1 VTFKHLLG
9 LPKSLSHQFALA
21 VLLILAPLNEASAQ
35 FPLVFGG
42 TGDEQIIDVG
52 VGAAGDIVVTGT
64 FAGALSFSGENG
76 QTPIELRS
84 QGRRDIFVVSYRPSG
99 LVTWAKSFG
108 GVGDDVVS
116 ALGLDAGGSIYL
128 NGKTGNLGAA
138 KFGSQEVAEN
148 AHFYARLDDAGD
160 VLWASVSNVNEAD
173 TFDSGDLSVLSD
185 GSYVISAFD
194 RSTNGG
200 TFFRARKE
208 NGILFD
214 GVFTG
219 TNSAQQSLDRVV
231 SGSATEV
238 FVLGPVDNST
248 SIARNYCGE
257 VIPGNFVSPETYISK
272 FNFTVIDPET
282 DPDAGEWTCQWIK
295 PVDTR
300 NNVGDIVTDS
310 RYVYYSASGR
320 VVALTQ
326 ALGNEVWVKAVSAQ
340 DRSLIFN
347 PGMTS
352 EDDAFASSFGGL
364 ATDGVGNIYISG
376 VYSGSPTF
384 PNVSAPSIT
393 LPETTI
399 PSVFVAKLSPS
410 REWSWVRAASRPDG
424 SGVSPAERNNAR
436 IALSNSGGT
445 VYLAGSTTGS
455 LGFSVKEFSVKG
467 ESTDGELRFDGVDDR
482 VVLPVAYNPPASSD
496 ILEFRLDLKYRAP
509 AGIDPDKEM
518 VLISNDEVHVT
529 MDNNAFFITEASGT
543 GVYPI
548 DDVNVLD
555 GNEHTIQIRRL
566 VPGFANSRS
575 VYEYF
580 VFVDSANYRSQFSS
594 GARDC
599 AIPSCGLGLS
609 QGFTMGQGVR
619 QHFSGIRTDFPLLG
633 TVDDIG
639 LVLKVYDS
647 STNALTASPA
657 SFWGMNGALESDIIP
672 DEISGSDILLSDLAL
687 SQRPIIELDRS
698 LAPRDGFISAIDASS
713 GEWLIPEPV
722 TVGQAIEPP
731 AGSLIEAPVVFI
743 DGELASDS
751 SEYIFWSPSDSRLYI
766 IGEAPGSLTL
776 RWRTSTDL
784 DPENPE
790 RFTTRKLVS
799 PVLPPPELVQTHIAG
814 TKAILEPL
822 HLPGDPDQ
830 PMRFAGQIYPSGS
843 SAKVSDGRIFERS
856 APVGSQSDYVV
867 LHYVVTNTAD
877 EEPSLLTQTPI
888 FQVVYTKT
896 WDDTEILQASNDC
909 LIGSALTSTLH
920 EDAGRNGHIVFDNAR
935 FDSVLHSRETGF
947 GPIFPVNLSSRTDN
961 AMAVVWYGENALGQ
975 TWGDRPVRYNCQ
987 WPQVGFGE
995 SDAKPIVIADQQGS
1009 GELPANYA
1017 NATIYN
1023 QSNPDLPGFNANEEH
1038 ALLLENTVFALRNDL
1053 NQVIAAND
1061 PLYASQPFTLLKYL
1075 DSNTE
1080 NWAFKV
1086 YSVESRRDDA
1096 PFSPGVNNPVYVDN
1110 GLYTL
1115 TAGNL
1120 LQLPTPLRALGVC
1133 DQNAITDPNEAGWE
1147 DHTGSFWA
1155 RSQGQVTAQYFYP
1168 LQNGFYYDLN
1178 NDGEPDQE
1186 PSGCVPWLDR
1196 LAGAPESTPVGT
1208 PVNVRYEFQ
1217 WPDAVPV
1224 ISPGETVF
1232 SSKETACSGPSDD
1245 PCFLPQINGRAAAQI
1260 IYDDT
1265 LEADGAGPSDSLV
1278 KLMDPISA
1286 RSVELDA
1293 LSGQLATVS
1302 QGGITYFSDLPFVIR
1317 NRLSYDPINKI
1328 LSFNGSVDESQI
1340 GDPQLLPN
1348 IVTARE
1354 RDRMLALP
1362 GADQAFTEAVNQLYH
1377 LSRNPNGLNLD
1388 GDPQEAADETYLV
1401 GVQPQY
1407 LGQGIDEDGD
1417 GVADNFL
1424 DEDNNRRDDR
1434 LDDPTFILPSTQ
1446 FIVRAEDKTQPEPQA
1461 LLGTPMALTA
1471 GRPTGEGYVT
1481 VAFNNDPSL
1490 GSLPVSLQILRMDNS
1505 NEVYQG
1511 NIWVVPSDNIFEEA
1525 LTLRHSG
1532 DFAGDPDLVDFEWY
1546 YQPDTSGQPGSPP
1559 VPGDPVSPWIIH
1571 PDSGLGALDI
1581 TIEGPGLLTLSD
1593 NWFITRYT
1601 NLGGAEYGNDVTPS
1615 AWAGDPSYDP
1625 AAPSSDPAIQARAM
1639 LATGWIKRVIAGLNP
1654 FDQRVKD
1661 FRDAEVNTLTSM
1673 IAQAGEPYAGPI
1685 PFNPD
1690 PDVVNGVG
1698 IIEAYQTVLE
1708 RGKDLSINAGFDDI
1722 AANTQLLNVAT
1733 RIADLYMLLGNEA
1746 YADAQDPTIGLEADS
1761 ELGSVASS
1769 LFSFQNQLQSPL
1781 EEELVLLRGRDDSR
1795 AGVSGYPVN
1804 NRLFWNFTQGNG
1816 EVAYVQNYRIT
1827 DQNKDGFITE
1837 TDARALYPQGHG
1849 DAWGHYLS
1857 SVKSRYILLQ
1867 EPNYTWKPR
1876 TESVLVAGV
1885 PIEVDYLDE
1894 RKFAQAAAAKAKAG
1908 TEIINLTYREKYV
1921 EAPAGQWQG
1930 YKDTA
1935 DKRDRAW
1942 GLDGWGRR
1950 AGQGAY
1956 FDWITANAILPAVD
1970 EINQG
1975 IEKVDRTTVV
1985 ELSQIVDQYGA
1996 VQAQLDQADA
2006 GLNPLGL
2013 AKGVVPFDIDPNF
2026 LEVGSGI
2033 QGGSH
2038 FDQIAQRAQVALDNA
2053 VAVFNFANQQTQ
2065 SVRSVQD
2072 DADELNNSVIQQE
2085 RDYRN
2090 RLIEIFGYPYAGDI
2104 GGGKTYPSGYNGP
2117 DLYHYMYVST
2127 ELTGDLPPPDGTFT
2141 GFYSPIPFGGS
2152 DGFVFPGDAVSGA
2165 YENVGDTLEVEY
2177 PVAQGADWQFVA
2189 PSSWGKRRAPGKVQD
2204 TVSDLLQAQA
2214 QLQRALKSHGN
2225 LLLEITD
2232 AADLVKAEYSLNLE
2246 EISILEDRRDRTYD
2260 LNAGIVAARSANLV
2274 ASTTADAISDAFDTA
2289 TEGIPKV
2296 IGVANDAFSVAR
2308 VGTLVSGIAA
2318 TTPFNVA
2325 AAAAEVAEL
2334 SLDVSKEAV
2343 ELQSDIKLAQDTPNV
2358 ALAERIKELE
2368 QLWREEALL
2377 RLELFTQSEVVN
2389 QSLGSYYEVLAEGQR
2404 LLEERRSFR
2413 VFTAGDVQANRY
2425 SDLTFRI
2432 FRNDALQKYRAQ
2444 FDLAARYVYL
2454 AATAYDY
2461 ETNLL
2466 GDDAGSG
2473 RKFLADIVRQRGL
2486 GQVIDGVPVAGTPGL
2501 ADVLARLTQNF
2512 DIYRGQLGFNNPQ
2525 VETNRFS
2532 LRYEL
2537 FRKRLDPNDPNSNL
2551 VRLETRQEWRQKL
2564 EESRV
2569 DNLWDI
2575 PEFRRY
2581 ARPFAPESAG
2591 PQPGLVIRFPTTI
2604 NFGLNFFGRELGA
2617 GDSAYDPTN
2626 FATKVRAV
2634 GTWFEGYNDTGLS
2647 NTPRVYLL
2655 PVGMDIMRSPTG
2667 DTLATRE
2674 WRVVDQRLPA
2684 PFPIGASDLTNPEWI
2699 PVNDSLSGTYA
2710 EIRRSSSYR
2719 AYHDSGEYDPAET
2732 ASDTRLV
2739 GRSVWNTDWML
2750 VIPGGTLN
2758 FQGDEGIDRLIQGQL
2773 TPDGTRD
2780 GNGITDIKLFFQTYG
2795 YSGN

>member
-1 VTFKHLLG
+1 MELEKNNRDLKGCRWLRFLLASLVISL
-9 LPKSLSHQFALA
+9 LPTSHAIA
-21 VLLILAPLNEASAQ
+21 AWPAQ
-35 FPLVFGG
+35 FGGGG
-42 TGDEQIIDVG
+42 TQEIVDV
-52 VGAAGDIVVTGT
+52 VVDSKGNSVVYGT
-64 FAGALSFSGENG
+64 F
-76 QTPIELRS
+76 
-84 QGRRDIFVVSYRPSG
+84 RDNIVFQAPD
-99 LVTWAKSFG
+99 G
-108 GVGDDVVS
+108 G
-116 ALGLDAGGSIYL
+116 
-128 NGKTGNLGAA
+128 
-138 KFGSQEVAEN
+138 
-148 AHFYARLDDAGD
+148 
-160 VLWASVSNVNEAD
+160 ASVTLSSPG
-173 TFDSGDLSVLSD
+173 FQSG
-185 GSYVISAFD
+185 Y
-194 RSTNGG
+194 
-200 TFFRARKE
+200 
-208 NGILFD
+208 
-214 GVFTG
+214 
-219 TNSAQQSLDRVV
+219 
-231 SGSATEV
+231 
-238 FVLGPVDNST
+238 
-248 SIARNYCGE
+248 IA
-257 VIPGNFVSPETYISK
+257 K
-272 FNFTVIDPET
+272 
-282 DPDAGEWTCQWIK
+282 
-295 PVDTR
+295 
-300 NNVGDIVTDS
+300 
-310 RYVYYSASGR
+310 YSASGDFSWAEAIDTAAYFYPGSI
-320 VVALTQ
+320 ALDT
-326 ALGNEVWVKAVSAQ
+326 A
-340 DRSLIFN
+340 
-347 PGMTS
+347 
-352 EDDAFASSFGGL
+352 DD
-364 ATDGVGNIYISG
+364 IYISG
-376 VYSGSPTF
+376 GLDSADSASIAGVTIQPGNYFVAKIGASGAWNWAKDYSGQALMELDVPQTGVGVYVSSISDLLDTMTVSRLSNRSGEEIWSF
-384 PNVSAPSIT
+384 PISIT
-393 LPETTI
+393 LGGGFFEVAFPIGFVTEPQQNAGVSDLYLSLQNLGVTDVCGLPVSESFVLLKVKETPVTDANGNITDYSIDCSWVWETPEQAPFQTAVAVEGDNVYHAASRVRRINASTGVLI
-399 PSVFVAKLSPS
+399 SDAGFDAPDNLSSFAVDVDDSGNVFYSGLYTGAPLLAGFGVLPDALQPSVFVAKLAPNENW
-410 REWSWVRAASRPDG
+410 EWVNTISRPAG
-424 SGVSPAERNNAR
+424 EPAVTLSEVAQS
-436 IALSNSGGT
+436 IALSANGLILT
-445 VYLAGSTTGS
+445 VGVSTPGSVEFGPDAVT
-455 LGFSVKEFSVKG
+455 SVGAE
-467 ESTDGELRFDGVDDR
+467 
-482 VVLPVAYNPPASSD
+482 
-496 ILEFRLDLKYRAP
+496 
-509 AGIDPDKEM
+509 
-518 VLISNDEVHVT
+518 
-529 MDNNAFFITEASGT
+529 
-543 GVYPI
+543 
-548 DDVNVLD
+548 DV
-555 GNEHTIQIRRL
+555 
-566 VPGFANSRS
+566 F
-575 VYEYF
+575 
-580 VFVDSANYRSQFSS
+580 
-594 GARDC
+594 
-599 AIPSCGLGLS
+599 
-609 QGFTMGQGVR
+609 
-619 QHFSGIRTDFPLLG
+619 LG
-633 TVDDIG
+633 TVDANGGNWLVPVPQVIG
-639 LVLKVYDS
+639 EGI
-647 STNALTASPA
+647 T
-657 SFWGMNGALESDIIP
+657 
-672 DEISGSDILLSDLAL
+672 
-687 SQRPIIELDRS
+687 
-698 LAPRDGFISAIDASS
+698 
-713 GEWLIPEPV
+713 
-722 TVGQAIEPP
+722 PP
-731 AGSLIEAPVVFI
+731 AGALIEQPAVFI
-743 DGELASDS
+743 NGELATDAGD
-751 SEYIFWSPSDSRLYI
+751 YTFWSEADSTFYI
-766 IGEAPGSLTL
+766 IGEAPGLLTL
-776 RWRTSTDL
+776 QWRTSTEL
-784 DPENPE
+784 DPNNPDKN
-790 RFTTRKLVS
+790 TTRIIVD
-799 PVLPPPELVQTHIAG
+799 PVLPPVDSRQIHIAN
-814 TKAILEPL
+814 TSAILEPL
-822 HLPGDPDQ
+822 YQPGSNSTQ
-830 PMRFAGQIYPSGS
+830 PLRFAQVVYPAGSGGL
-843 SAKVSDGRIFERS
+843 VVDGAFNRS

-867 LHYVVTNTAD
+867 LHYVATNTP
-877 EEPSLLTQTPI
+877 EEPVDIQSQPPV
-888 FQVVYTKT
+888 FQVVYTKS
-896 WDDTEILQASNDC
+896 WDDSEVLQASSDC
-909 LIGSALTSTLH
+909 RVGSALTSTVH
-920 EDAGRNGHIVFDNAR
+920 EDTDRNGHIVFEHAR
-935 FDSVLHSRETGF
+935 FDSTLHSRETGV
-947 GPIFPVNLSSRTDN
+947 GPIFPVNTSNRTDN
-961 AMAVVWYGENALGQ
+961 AMAVVWYSENALGQ
-975 TWGDRPVRYNCQ
+975 TWGDKPIRYNCQ
-987 WPQVGFGE
+987 WPQIGSGPG
-995 SDAKPIVIADQQGS
+995 DAKAIVIADQQGS
-1009 GELPANYA
+1009 GELPVNYS
-1017 NATIYN
+1017 NALIYN
-1023 QSNPDLPGFNANEEH
+1023 QPDPDSAGFNANEEH
-1038 ALLLENTVFALRNDL
+1038 ALLLDNTVFALRNDL
-1053 NQVIAAND
+1053 NEVIAANN
-1061 PLYASQPFTLLKYL
+1061 PLYASEPYALLKYL
-1075 DSNTE
+1075 DTSTG
-1080 NWAFKV
+1080 NWAFQV

-1096 PFSPGVNNPVYVDN
+1096 PFGPSASNSVYVDN
-1110 GLYTL
+1110 QLYSL
-1115 TAGNL
+1115 AAGNL
-1120 LQLPTPLRALGVC
+1120 LQLPAPLFAFGVC
-1133 DQNAITDPNEAGWE
+1133 DQNVITDVNEAGWE

-1155 RSQGQVTAQYFYP
+1155 RSEGQVTAQYYYP

-1178 NDGEPDQE
+1178 GDGESDHGAG
-1186 PSGCVPWLDR
+1186 SCVPWLDR
-1196 LAGAPESTPVGT
+1196 LSNTPESTAVGT
-1208 PVNVRYEFQ
+1208 PVNVRYEFK

-1224 ISPGETVF
+1224 MAPGETLF
-1232 SSKETACSGPSDD
+1232 SSKEADCSPLSNER
-1245 PCFLPQINGRAAAQI
+1245 CFLPQINGQAAAQI
-1260 IYDDT
+1260 IYDET
-1265 LEADGAGPSDSLV
+1265 LETLNAGPSDSLV
-1278 KLMDPISA
+1278 KLMDPLSA
-1286 RSVELDA
+1286 RTVALEA
-1293 LSGQLATVS
+1293 LSGQIATLS
-1302 QGGITYFSDLPFVIR
+1302 RGGIAYFSDLPFVIR
-1317 NRLSYDPINKI
+1317 TRLSYDPINKT
-1328 LSFNGSVDESQI
+1328 LSFKGWFDDSQI

-1348 IVTARE
+1348 IMTTRE
-1354 RDRMLALP
+1354 RDRILSLQ
-1362 GADQAFTEAVNQLYH
+1362 GADQAFLDAINQLYH

-1388 GDPQEAADETYLV
+1388 GDPQHAPDEAYLV

-1417 GVADNFL
+1417 GIADNFA
-1424 DEDNNRRDDR
+1424 DADNNKRDDR
-1434 LDDPTFILPSTQ
+1434 LDDPAFVLPPTQ
-1446 FIVRAEDKTQPEPQA
+1446 FVVKVEDNTVAEPQA

-1490 GSLPVSLQILRMDNS
+1490 GSLPVSLQVLRMDSS
-1505 NEVYQG
+1505 NGVYQG

-1546 YQPDTSGQPGSPP
+1546 YQPDTNGQPDSPP
-1559 VPGDPVSPWIIH
+1559 VPGDPLSPWIIH

-1625 AAPSSDPAIQARAM
+1625 AAPSSDPAVLAKGM

-1654 FDQRVKD
+1654 FDQRVSD
-1661 FRDAEVNTLTSM
+1661 FREAEVNTLTSM

-1769 LFSFQNQLQSPL
+1769 LFAFKNQLQSPL

-1867 EPNYTWKPR
+1867 EPKFTWKPR
-1876 TESVLVAGV
+1876 AESVLVAGV

-1908 TEIINLTYREKYV
+1908 SEIINLTYREKYV

-1935 DKRDRAW
+1935 DKSDRAW

-1956 FDWITANAILPAVD
+1956 FDWLTANAILPAVD
-1970 EINQG
+1970 ELNQG

-2033 QGGSH
+2033 QGESH
-2038 FDQIAQRAQVALDNA
+2038 FDQIAQRAQAALDNA
-2053 VAVFNFANQQTQ
+2053 VEVFNFANQQTQ

-2104 GGGKTYPSGYNGP
+2104 GGGKTYPSGYEGP
-2117 DLYHYMYVST
+2117 DLYHYMYVSS
-2127 ELTGDLPPPDGTFT
+2127 ELTGELPPPDGSFT
-2141 GFYSPIPFGGS
+2141 GFYSEIPFGGS
-2152 DGFVFPGDAVSGA
+2152 NGFVFPEDLVSGA
-2165 YENVGDTLEVEY
+2165 YDNVGDTLEVDY

-2189 PSSWGKRRAPGKVQD
+2189 PQSWGKRRAPGRLQI

-2214 QLQRALKSHGN
+2214 QLQRAAKEHEN
-2225 LLLEITD
+2225 LLLNIRD
-2232 AADLVKAEYSLNLE
+2232 AADLVKAEYGLNLE
-2246 EISILEDRRDRTYD
+2246 EIDILQERKNQIVD
-2260 LNAGIVAARSANLV
+2260 LNAGLVVARNANIVATQAKESLKEAV
-2274 ASTTADAISDAFDTA
+2274 EAADNA
-2289 TEGIPKV
+2289 IPKV
-2296 IGVANDAFSVAR
+2296 IGFSNDAFSGIR
-2308 VGTLVSGIAA
+2308 GTLAA
-2318 TTPFNVA
+2318 VALASTTPFNVA
-2325 AAAAEVAEL
+2325 AGAAEIAEVGI
-2334 SLDVSKEAV
+2334 DATKEAV
-2343 ELQSDIKLAQDTPNV
+2343 ELQTDINLAANTTNV
-2358 ALAERIKELE
+2358 ALLDRIKELE

-2377 RLELFTQSEVVN
+2377 RLELFTQAEVVN

-2486 GQVIDGVPVAGTPGL
+2486 GQVIDGVPIAGTPGL

-2512 DIYRGQLGFNNPQ
+2512 DVYRGQLGFNNPQ

-2537 FRKRLDPNDPNSNL
+2537 FRKRLDPDDPNSEL
-2551 VRLETRQEWRQKL
+2551 VRLETNQEWRQKL

-2591 PQPGLVIRFPTTI
+2591 PQPGLVIRFPTTV

-2634 GTWFEGYNDTGLS
+2634 GTWFEGYNETGLS

-2674 WRVVDQRLPA
+2674 WRVVDQRLPE

-2699 PVNDSLSGTYA
+2699 PINDSLSGTYA
-2710 EIRRSSSYR
+2710 DIRRSSSYR
-2719 AYHDSGEYDPAET
+2719 AYHDSGEYDPAQT

-2758 FQGDEGIDRLIQGQL
+2758 YLPDEGLDRLIHGQL
-2773 TPDGTRD
+2773 TPEGTRD
-2780 GNGITDIKLFFQTYG
+2780 GNGISDIKLHFQTYG